1 MQTSLVNLLHVLLQR
16 FLCNT
21 ILCHP
26 NRRLAPKTPLL
37 SQENE
42 RRLGICLY
50 NLLKLKKLLIT
61 SSKKLYQAA
70 ESP

>member
-1 MQTSLVNLLHVLLQR
+1 MQTSLVDLLHVLLQR

-26 NRRLAPKTPLL
+26 NRRQAPKTPL

-50 NLLKLKKLLIT
+50 NLLKLKKAPDYFLEEALP
-61 SSKKLYQAA
+61 SR
-70 ESP
+70 

>member
-1 MQTSLVNLLHVLLQR
+1 MQTSLVDLLHVLLQR
-16 FLCNT
+16 FLYNT

-26 NRRLAPKTPLL
+26 NRRQAPKTLL

-50 NLLKLKKLLIT
+50 NLLKLKNASDYFLEEALP
-61 SSKKLYQAA
+61 SR
-70 ESP
+70 